1 MKQKPDANSG
11 SSGPGGADK
20 KPHNPAY
27 DELMRFYENRIA
39 ALKNTRDSLESAK
52 PVLTPPSTP
61 PGSGGSGELQTRSR
75 ALLALELLT
84 EMVDDLTMDIVFET
98 HFEAKQ
104 SIAMCSNC
112 NTRCQS
118 KTVSGIQASSASAD
132 AGADMFE
139 CANCQRSFP
148 AARFA
153 SHMDKCMGLSSRR
166 TATRRSAA
174 NSAASTPS
182 YPLANYDS
190 SSEQSADRKRKSG
203 LGASKDAAGVRKK
216 IKRK

>member
-1 MKQKPDANSG
+1 
-11 SSGPGGADK
+11 
-20 KPHNPAY
+20 
-27 DELMRFYENRIA
+27 MRFYESRIE
-39 ALKNTRDSLESAK
+39 ALKSTRDALETAK

-61 PGSGGSGELQTRSR
+61 PDSGGSSGDGLQTRSR

-84 EMVDDLTMDIVFET
+84 EMVDDLTMDVVFET

-104 SIAMCSNC
+104 SIAVCSNC

-118 KTVSGIQASSASAD
+118 KTVSSIQALSANAD

-139 CANCQRSFP
+139 CVNCQRAFP

-166 TATRRSAA
+166 TATRR
-174 NSAASTPS
+174 
-182 YPLANYDS
+182 
-190 SSEQSADRKRKSG
+190 
-203 LGASKDAAGVRKK
+203 
-216 IKRK
+216 

>member
-1 MKQKPDANSG
+1 MKQKTEAGISDTG
-11 SSGPGGADK
+11 SADR
-20 KPHNPAY
+20 KPQSQAFE
-27 DELMRFYENRIA
+27 ELMRFYESRIE
-39 ALKNTRDSLESAK
+39 ALKSTRDSLETAK

-61 PGSGGSGELQTRSR
+61 PGSSVGDGDLQTRNR
-75 ALLALELLT
+75 ALLALELLA
-84 EMVDDLTMDIVFET
+84 EMVDDLTMNVVFET

-104 SIAMCSNC
+104 SIAVCSNC

-132 AGADMFE
+132 TAADMFE
-139 CANCQRSFP
+139 CQSCQRSFP

-166 TATRRSAA
+166 TATRRTAP
-174 NSAASTPS
+174 NSAASTPN

-203 LGASKDAAGVRKK
+203 LGSAKDAAVRKK
-216 IKRK
+216 ARRK

>member
-174 NSAASTPS
+174 NSAASTPN

-190 SSEQSADRKRKSG
+190 SSEQSADRKRKYN
-203 LGASKDAAGVRKK
+203 APRDEV
-216 IKRK
+216 